1 MGSNLK
7 LRNHP
12 VSWAAIGVVVTIALA
27 VGVVF
32 ALQRTGDAKADA
44 KAVSDNAPLIA
55 AVIALG
61 GVLTAQMVSIA
72 LDQRRTQ
79 HEALQTYLA
88 KMSELL
94 LDKRLHEKKADYDP
108 TRVTARLQT
117 LAVLERLD
125 AERKRTVL
133 LFLREAQLINRYD
146 RRDSTDGR
154 VGKWRIAPRKAPAS
168 KGLFYAHYV
177 GLRGAD
183 LSGADLSGARLTSA
197 LVKDPVSL
205 SSANLKDAKLSK
217 TILRGADLSE
227 TDLRDADLS
236 RADLSR
242 ADLSRAD
249 LRWAN
254 LSFADLR
261 GANLTSTKVSP
272 ERLAQAK
279 ELSGATMP
287 DGKIL
292 KSVANPDGPTFEAW
306 LKDIERREED
316 GQNE

>member
-1 MGSNLK
+1 M
-7 LRNHP
+7 
-12 VSWAAIGVVVTIALA
+12 VIGGVATLVLTLA
-27 VGVVF
+27 VVLLLV
-32 ALQRTGDAKADA
+32 RADGA
-44 KAVSDNAPLIA
+44 KAVSDNAAVIG

-61 GVLTAQMVSIA
+61 GVFTAQMVSIA
-72 LDQRRTQ
+72 LDNRRAQ

-146 RRDSTDGR
+146 RLDSTDGR
-154 VGKWRIAPRKAPAS
+154 VGKWRIALCKAPAS
-168 KGLFYAHYV
+168 KVLFYAYYV

-183 LSGADLSGARLTSA
+183 LSGADLSGAQLTSA
-197 LVKDPVSL
+197 LGKDPVSL
-205 SSANLKDAKLSK
+205 SSANLKDAKLSG
-217 TILRGADLSE
+217 TILPGADLSE
-227 TDLRDADLS
+227 TDLRDADL
-236 RADLSR
+236 R
-242 ADLSRAD
+242 RAD

-261 GANLTSTKVSP
+261 GANLISTKVSP

-279 ELSGATMP
+279 ELSGATIP
-287 DGKIL
+287 DGQIL
-292 KSVANPDGPTFEAW
+292 KSIDNPDGLTFQEW
-306 LKDIERREED
+306 LKSKGH
-316 GQNE
+316 GQ

>member
-1 MGSNLK
+1 M
-7 LRNHP
+7 
-12 VSWAAIGVVVTIALA
+12 VIGGVATFVLVLVVVLLL
-27 VGVVF
+27 G
-32 ALQRTGDAKADA
+32 LTGGTKH
-44 KAVSDNAPLIA
+44 VTDNAPLIA

-61 GVLTAQMVSIA
+61 GVFTAQMVSIA

-133 LFLREAQLINRYD
+133 LFLREAQLSNRYD
-146 RRDSTDGR
+146 RRDSTDRR
-154 VGKWRIAPRKAPAS
+154 VGKWRIALRKAPAS

-183 LSGADLSGARLTSA
+183 LRGADLSGARLTSA

-205 SSANLKDAKLSK
+205 SSANLKDAKLSR

-236 RADLSR
+236 RADL
-242 ADLSRAD
+242 
-249 LRWAN
+249 RWAN

-261 GANLTSTKVSP
+261 GANLISTKVSP

-287 DGKIL
+287 DGQIL
-292 KSVANPDGPTFEAW
+292 KSIDNPDGPTFQEW
-306 LKDIERREED
+306 LKSQSREED
-316 GQNE
+316 GNNA

>member
-1 MGSNLK
+1 M
-7 LRNHP
+7 
-12 VSWAAIGVVVTIALA
+12 VIGGVATLVLTLA
-27 VGVVF
+27 VVLLLV
-32 ALQRTGDAKADA
+32 RADGA
-44 KAVSDNAPLIA
+44 KAVSDNAAVIG

-61 GVLTAQMVSIA
+61 GVFTAQMVSIA
-72 LDQRRTQ
+72 LDNRRAQ

-146 RRDSTDGR
+146 RLDSTDGR
-154 VGKWRIAPRKAPAS
+154 VGKWRIALCKAPAS
-168 KGLFYAHYV
+168 KVLFYAHYV

-183 LSGADLSGARLTSA
+183 LSGADLSGAQLTSA
-197 LVKDPVSL
+197 LGKDPVSL
-205 SSANLKDAKLSK
+205 SSANLKDAKLSG
-217 TILRGADLSE
+217 TILPGADLSE
-227 TDLRDADLS
+227 TDLRDADL
-236 RADLSR
+236 R
-242 ADLSRAD
+242 RAD

-261 GANLTSTKVSP
+261 GANLISTKVSP

-279 ELSGATMP
+279 ELSGATIP
-287 DGKIL
+287 DGQIL
-292 KSVANPDGPTFEAW
+292 KSIDNPDGLTFQEW
-306 LKDIERREED
+306 LKSKGH
-316 GQNE
+316 GQ

>member
-1 MGSNLK
+1 
-7 LRNHP
+7 

-133 LFLREAQLINRYD
+133 LFLREAQLINRYYRLDPTD
-146 RRDSTDGR
+146 RR
-154 VGKWRIAPRKAPAS
+154 VGKWRIALRKAPAS
-168 KGLFYAHYV
+168 KVLFYPHYV

-197 LVKDPVSL
+197 LGKDPVSL
-205 SSANLKDAKLSK
+205 KGANLKDAKLSG
-217 TILRGADLSE
+217 TILYGADLSE
-227 TDLRDADLS
+227 TDLRDADLRRADLH
-236 RADLSR
+236 RADLSF
-242 ADLSRAD
+242 AD

-261 GANLTSTKVSP
+261 GANLFSTKVSA

-279 ELSGATMP
+279 KHSGATMP
-287 DGKIL
+287 DGQIL
-292 KSVANPDGPTFEAW
+292 MSDDNHDGPTFEDW
-306 LKDIERREED
+306 LKSKSRAENDENS
-316 GQNE
+316 GS

>member
-1 MGSNLK
+1 LK
-7 LRNHP
+7 WRNHP
-12 VSWAAIGVVVTIALA
+12 VTWAAIGVVVTIALA

-61 GVLTAQMVSIA
+61 GVFTAQMVSIA

-146 RRDSTDGR
+146 RLDPTDGR
-154 VGKWRIAPRKAPAS
+154 AGKWRIAFRKAPAS
-168 KGLFYAHYV
+168 NVLFYAHYV
-177 GLRGAD
+177 GLRNAD
-183 LSGADLSGARLTSA
+183 LSGADLSGAQLTSA
-197 LVKDPVSL
+197 LLGEHPVSL

-217 TILRGADLSE
+217 AILRGADLSK
-227 TDLRDADLS
+227 TDLRDADLR
-236 RADLSR
+236 RADLSF
-242 ADLSRAD
+242 ADLRRAD

-254 LSFADLR
+254 LSFADLS
-261 GANLTSTKVSP
+261 GANLISTKVSP

-279 ELSGATMP
+279 AHSGATMP
-287 DGKIL
+287 DGQIL
-292 KSVANPDGPTFEAW
+292 KSDDNPDGPTFEDW
-306 LKDIERREED
+306 LGEQGLRGK
-316 GQNE
+316 